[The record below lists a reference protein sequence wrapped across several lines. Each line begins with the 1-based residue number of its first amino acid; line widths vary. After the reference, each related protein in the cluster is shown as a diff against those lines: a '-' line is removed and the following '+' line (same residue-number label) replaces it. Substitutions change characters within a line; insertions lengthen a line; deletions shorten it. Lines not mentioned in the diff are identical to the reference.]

1 MRESDLA
8 ELRVLP
14 KVFPRHPYARH
25 TAGLGAG
32 ESATPPPAFSTNGV
46 LNVKVIGI
54 YCSRRPTGEPGAAS
68 AGGGDGVTKQVESGQ
83 EESEAVSANEVLG
96 GRRGEAAG
104 GASKRH
110 IYVRVQFNKVLVDT
124 VPLEV
129 MREKYPQVLIDY
141 LLSTAVWT

>member
-1 MRESDLA
+1 MRESDLV

-14 KVFPRHPYARH
+14 RVFPQHPYARH
-25 TAGLGAG
+25 TAGLGARG
-32 ESATPPPAFSTNGV
+32 RATLPHVLGKSGV

-54 YCSRRPTGEPGAAS
+54 YCSRRAAGDCATQREEGVEGINKKFKKENGE
-68 AGGGDGVTKQVESGQ
+68 
-83 EESEAVSANEVLG
+83 EAVLPNEILG
-96 GRRGEAAG
+96 NRGGECEG
-104 GASKRH
+104 TNCKRH

-129 MREKYPQVLIDY
+129 IREKYPQVLIDY